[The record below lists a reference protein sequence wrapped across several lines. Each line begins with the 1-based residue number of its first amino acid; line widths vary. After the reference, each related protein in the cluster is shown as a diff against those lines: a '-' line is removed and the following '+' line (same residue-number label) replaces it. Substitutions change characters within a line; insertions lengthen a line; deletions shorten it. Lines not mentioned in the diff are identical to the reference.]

1 MTLPIRLDHFLKM
14 LGLVETGG
22 QAKQLIA
29 DGYVIVNS
37 EVETRRGRK
46 LNIGDEV
53 ELDGNVYTISA
64 EES

>member
-37 EVETRRGRK
+37 EVETRRRRK
-46 LNIGDEV
+46 LNVGDEV
-53 ELDGNVYTISA
+53 ELDGNVYTISV
-64 EES
+64 EEP

>member
-37 EVETRRGRK
+37 EVETRRRRK
-46 LNIGDEV
+46 QHWR
-53 ELDGNVYTISA
+53 
-64 EES
+64 

>member
-37 EVETRRGRK
+37 EVETRRRRK

-64 EES
+64 EET

>member
-29 DGYVIVNS
+29 DGFVIVNS
-37 EVETRRGRK
+37 EVETRRRRK
-46 LNIGDEV
+46 LNVGDEV
-53 ELDGNVYTISA
+53 ELDGDVYTISA

>member
-37 EVETRRGRK
+37 QIETRRRRK
-46 LNIGDEV
+46 LNVGDEV
-53 ELDGNVYTISA
+53 ELDGNIYTISA

>member
-37 EVETRRGRK
+37 EVETRRRRK